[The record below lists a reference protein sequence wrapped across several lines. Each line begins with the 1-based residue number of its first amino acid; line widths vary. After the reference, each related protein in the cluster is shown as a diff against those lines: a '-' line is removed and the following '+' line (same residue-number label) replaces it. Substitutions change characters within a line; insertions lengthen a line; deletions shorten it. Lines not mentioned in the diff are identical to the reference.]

1 MIMETTMRGLSF
13 ILAFTFVLSGVSLAG
28 SSDTAVPNAG
38 LFAYNPNPVV
48 FSAPLVMA
56 SR

>member
-1 MIMETTMRGLSF
+1 METTMRALSF

-28 SSDTAVPNAG
+28 SSDSVVPNAG
-38 LFAYNPNPVV
+38 LFAYSPNPVV
-48 FSAPLVMA
+48 FNAPPMVVA